1 MNTSPS
7 PQSCVYQDAFLLNAI
22 QSYSKLL
29 EKIGELV
36 YIALHKED
44 KDKVQIDS
52 INSLLE
58 EGKVYLE
65 RAKELDPA
73 RHTVDWAPPLY
84 QIYYALN
91 DKRAENIKKLIK
103 Y

>member
-1 MNTSPS
+1 M
-7 PQSCVYQDAFLLNAI
+7 
-22 QSYSKLL
+22 
-29 EKIGELV
+29 
-36 YIALHKED
+36 
-44 KDKVQIDS
+44 DS
-52 INSLLE
+52 INALLE

-65 RAKELDPA
+65 RAKELDPV